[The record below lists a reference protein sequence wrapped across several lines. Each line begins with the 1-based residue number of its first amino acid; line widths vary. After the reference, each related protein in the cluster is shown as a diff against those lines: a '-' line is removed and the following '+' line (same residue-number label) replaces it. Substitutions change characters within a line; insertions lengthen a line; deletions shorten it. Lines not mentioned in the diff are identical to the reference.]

1 MPKSRRRLFKVQLFS
16 FTAQRRKK
24 CFSSVFLLLFG
35 KLTGNT
41 GLSELCCDYKV
52 MILGL
57 GLNLADG
64 ENRHFGNGE
73 AGWGWGG
80 TSK

>member
-1 MPKSRRRLFKVQLFS
+1 MFFFPP
-16 FTAQRRKK
+16 
-24 CFSSVFLLLFG
+24 VFLLLFG

-73 AGWGWGG
+73 AGWGWGWGG